1 MIICGIDE
9 AGRGTLAGDL
19 AVAGVVLIRKIEGLK
34 DSKKLSRERRE
45 KLFDIICANS
55 IYHIA
60 LINAAAIDKTGL
72 SRALA
77 SGLREIKN
85 AVRADIYIYDG
96 NCAFGVE
103 AITTQIKA
111 DACVEEVSAASI
123 LAKVSKDRS
132 LLLLAEN
139 YPQYG
144 FEKHQGYGV
153 KAHIEAIK
161 KYGYTP
167 FHRRSFVVKELL

>member
-1 MIICGIDE
+1 MTICGIDE

-19 AVAGVVLIRKIEGLK
+19 AIAGAVLTRKIDGLK
-34 DSKKLSRERRE
+34 DSKKLSRERRAE
-45 KLFDIICANS
+45 MFDIIRANS
-55 IYHIA
+55 IYHIV
-60 LINAAAIDKTGL
+60 LISAAAIDEYGL
-72 SRALA
+72 SQALA
-77 SGLREIKN
+77 RGLREIKN
-85 AVRADIYIYDG
+85 AIRADIYIYDG

-103 AITTQIKA
+103 GITTQIKA
-111 DACVEEVSAASI
+111 DNLVEEVSAASI

-132 LLLLAEN
+132 LLSLAQN

-144 FEKHQGYGV
+144 FERHQGYGV

-167 FHRRSFVVKELL
+167 FHRKSFVVKELL